1 MNNLVEISKDKQV
14 VTTSVR
20 VAEVF
25 GKQHSHVIRAINN
38 IIGDLRDNEDLGQ
51 PQNGETFKNGQS
63 NFGLS
68 SYFDK
73 QGKQQKQYIMNRDG
87 FTLLAMGFT
96 GSKALKF
103 KLQYIQA
110 FNEMEAKLR
119 KIYPCGMDSRV
130 KHGNDVKGKEI
141 TGDKPVEVVAHTR
154 SLPSGRKEIVLSEKA
169 KAEIGGIVKNCLAAA
184 LEGKRPGISGL
195 PKKKLPVTV
204 FSRKSNEACCM
215 DCRVKPDNDS
225 SLAGIGPKMTEGRG
239 CPNMMETLSRNWP
252 DNDGREIK
260 PEGDD
265 KKSLTMTAEIDY
277 NKLSAGVGGW
287 VSMTLMSARYDD
299 LKREAE
305 SLRRQAELCEKQ
317 AAETWKSVKKIESA
331 LGI

>member
-1 MNNLVEISKDKQV
+1 MNNLVEISKDKQA

-25 GKQHSHVIRAINN
+25 GKRHDNILRQINSL
-38 IIGDLRDNEDLGQ
+38 IGSLREQQDFSPLKNEVAKFVVANYKD
-51 PQNGETFKNGQS
+51 E
-63 NFGLS
+63 
-68 SYFDK
+68 
-73 QGKQQKQYIMNRDG
+73 QGKLRKQYIMNRDG

-119 KIYPCGMDSRV
+119 KIYPCG
-130 KHGNDVKGKEI
+130 
-141 TGDKPVEVVAHTR
+141 EVNVREHTR
-154 SLPSGRKEIVLSEKA
+154 SLPSGKKEIVLSEKA

-184 LEGKRPGISGL
+184 LEGKRPGMSGA
-195 PKKKLPVTV
+195 
-204 FSRKSNEACCM
+204 S
-215 DCRVKPDNDS
+215 
-225 SLAGIGPKMTEGRG
+225 
-239 CPNMMETLSRNWP
+239 PNMMETLSRNWL

>member
-1 MNNLVEISKDKQV
+1 MNNI
-14 VTTSVR
+14 VTFNNQNI
-20 VAEVF
+20 EL
-25 GKQHSHVIRAINN
+25 IRH
-38 IIGDLRDNEDLGQ
+38 
-51 PQNGETFKNGQS
+51 NGQS
-63 NFGLS
+63 YMALPQIEGALEFAKKGKAISNLYNQHKS
-68 SYFDK
+68 EFDEEMSCLIRR
-73 QGKQQKQYIMNRDG
+73 GNTRVRIFNREG
-87 FTLLAMGFT
+87 AWLIGMFARTP
-96 GSKALKF
+96 KAAEFRRWVLKV
-103 KLQYIQA
+103 LG
-110 FNEMEAKLR
+110 NTVDNV
-119 KIYPCGMDSRV
+119 YPCG
-130 KHGNDVKGKEI
+130 
-141 TGDKPVEVVAHTR
+141 EVNVREHTR

-184 LEGKRPGISGL
+184 LEGKRPGMSG
-195 PKKKLPVTV
+195 
-204 FSRKSNEACCM
+204 SN
-215 DCRVKPDNDS
+215 
-225 SLAGIGPKMTEGRG
+225 
-239 CPNMMETLSRNWP
+239 PNMTETLSRNWP

-331 LGI
+331 FGI

>member
-20 VAEVF
+20 MAEVF
-25 GKQHSHVIRAINN
+25 GKRHDNILRQINSL
-38 IIGDLRDNEDLGQ
+38 IGSLREQQDFSPLKNEEAKFAVANYKD
-51 PQNGETFKNGQS
+51 E
-63 NFGLS
+63 
-68 SYFDK
+68 
-73 QGKQQKQYIMNRDG
+73 QGKFRKQYIMNRDG

-119 KIYPCGMDSRV
+119 KIYPCG
-130 KHGNDVKGKEI
+130 
-141 TGDKPVEVVAHTR
+141 EVNVREHTR

-184 LEGKRPGISGL
+184 LEGKRPGISG
-195 PKKKLPVTV
+195 T
-204 FSRKSNEACCM
+204 S
-215 DCRVKPDNDS
+215 
-225 SLAGIGPKMTEGRG
+225 
-239 CPNMMETLSRNWP
+239 PNMTATLSRNWL
-252 DNDGREIK
+252 DNEGREIK

-317 AAETWKSVKKIESA
+317 AAEPWKSVKKIESA
-331 LGI
+331 FGI

>member
-1 MNNLVEISKDKQV
+1 MTEVIDSMISGNYK
-14 VTTSVR
+14 
-20 VAEVF
+20 
-25 GKQHSHVIRAINN
+25 
-38 IIGDLRDNEDLGQ
+38 
-51 PQNGETFKNGQS
+51 
-63 NFGLS
+63 
-68 SYFDK
+68 
-73 QGKQQKQYIMNRDG
+73 
-87 FTLLAMGFT
+87 
-96 GSKALKF
+96 SKARIFNREGAWLIGMFARTPKAAEFRRWVLKV
-103 KLQYIQA
+103 LG
-110 FNEMEAKLR
+110 NTVDNV
-119 KIYPCGMDSRV
+119 YPCG
-130 KHGNDVKGKEI
+130 
-141 TGDKPVEVVAHTR
+141 EVNVREHTR

-184 LEGKRPGISGL
+184 LEGKRPGMSGA
-195 PKKKLPVTV
+195 
-204 FSRKSNEACCM
+204 S
-215 DCRVKPDNDS
+215 
-225 SLAGIGPKMTEGRG
+225 
-239 CPNMMETLSRNWP
+239 PNMTETLSRNWL

>member
-1 MNNLVEISKDKQV
+1 MNNIVTFNNQNIELIRHNGQLYLTSKQI
-14 VTTSVR
+14 
-20 VAEVF
+20 AEVLEYRSSTSITNLYNEHKTEF
-25 GKQHSHVIRAINN
+25 DSEMTEVIDSMISGNY
-38 IIGDLRDNEDLGQ
+38 
-51 PQNGETFKNGQS
+51 K
-63 NFGLS
+63 
-68 SYFDK
+68 
-73 QGKQQKQYIMNRDG
+73 
-87 FTLLAMGFT
+87 
-96 GSKALKF
+96 SKARIFNREGAWLIGMFARTPKAAEFRRWVLKV
-103 KLQYIQA
+103 LG
-110 FNEMEAKLR
+110 NTVDNV
-119 KIYPCGMDSRV
+119 YPCG
-130 KHGNDVKGKEI
+130 
-141 TGDKPVEVVAHTR
+141 EVNVREHTR

-184 LEGKRPGISGL
+184 LEGKRPGMSGA
-195 PKKKLPVTV
+195 
-204 FSRKSNEACCM
+204 S
-215 DCRVKPDNDS
+215 
-225 SLAGIGPKMTEGRG
+225 
-239 CPNMMETLSRNWP
+239 PNMTETLSRNWL

>member
-1 MNNLVEISKDKQV
+1 MNNI
-14 VTTSVR
+14 VTFNNQNI
-20 VAEVF
+20 EL
-25 GKQHSHVIRAINN
+25 IRH
-38 IIGDLRDNEDLGQ
+38 
-51 PQNGETFKNGQS
+51 NGQS
-63 NFGLS
+63 YMALPQIEGALEFAKKGKAISNLYNQHKS
-68 SYFDK
+68 EFDEEMSCLIRR
-73 QGKQQKQYIMNRDG
+73 GNTRVRIFNREG
-87 FTLLAMGFT
+87 AWLIGMFARTP
-96 GSKALKF
+96 KAAEFRRWVLKV
-103 KLQYIQA
+103 LG
-110 FNEMEAKLR
+110 NTVDNV
-119 KIYPCGMDSRV
+119 YPCG
-130 KHGNDVKGKEI
+130 
-141 TGDKPVEVVAHTR
+141 EVNVREHTR

-184 LEGKRPGISGL
+184 LEGKRPGMSGA
-195 PKKKLPVTV
+195 
-204 FSRKSNEACCM
+204 S
-215 DCRVKPDNDS
+215 
-225 SLAGIGPKMTEGRG
+225 
-239 CPNMMETLSRNWP
+239 PNMTETLSRNWL

-331 LGI
+331 FGI

>member
-20 VAEVF
+20 MAEVF
-25 GKQHSHVIRAINN
+25 GKRHDNILRQINSL
-38 IIGDLRDNEDLGQ
+38 IGSLREQQDFSPLKNEEAKFAVANYKD
-51 PQNGETFKNGQS
+51 E
-63 NFGLS
+63 
-68 SYFDK
+68 
-73 QGKQQKQYIMNRDG
+73 QGKLRKQYIMNRDG

-119 KIYPCGMDSRV
+119 KIYPCG
-130 KHGNDVKGKEI
+130 
-141 TGDKPVEVVAHTR
+141 EVNVREHTR

-184 LEGKRPGISGL
+184 LEGKRPGMAKGG
-195 PKKKLPVTV
+195 
-204 FSRKSNEACCM
+204 AGCM
-215 DCRVKPDNDS
+215 DVRD
-225 SLAGIGPKMTEGRG
+225 
-239 CPNMMETLSRNWP
+239 
-252 DNDGREIK
+252 K
-260 PEGDD
+260 PEGCDD
-265 KKSLTMTAEIDY
+265 KKSLKMTAEIDY

-317 AAETWKSVKKIESA
+317 AEETWKSVKKIESA
-331 LGI
+331 FGI

>member
-119 KIYPCGMDSRV
+119 KIYPCG
-130 KHGNDVKGKEI
+130 
-141 TGDKPVEVVAHTR
+141 EVNVREHTR

-184 LEGKRPGISGL
+184 LEGKRPGMSG
-195 PKKKLPVTV
+195 
-204 FSRKSNEACCM
+204 
-215 DCRVKPDNDS
+215 S
-225 SLAGIGPKMTEGRG
+225 SPKMT
-239 CPNMMETLSRNWP
+239 ETLSRNWL

-331 LGI
+331 FGI

>member
-25 GKQHSHVIRAINN
+25 GKRHDNILRQINTL
-38 IIGDLRDNEDLGQ
+38 IGGLREQQDFSRLKNEVAKYAVANYKD
-51 PQNGETFKNGQS
+51 E
-63 NFGLS
+63 
-68 SYFDK
+68 
-73 QGKQQKQYIMNRDG
+73 QGKLRKQYIMNRDG

-96 GSKALKF
+96 GPKALKF

-110 FNEMEAKLR
+110 FNDMEARLKA
-119 KIYPCGMDSRV
+119 IYPCGMDSRV
-130 KHGNDVKGKEI
+130 KHGNDNREVKHGNDY
-141 TGDKPVEVVAHTR
+141 DKPVEVVAHTR

-184 LEGKRPGISGL
+184 LEGKRPGMAKGG
-195 PKKKLPVTV
+195 
-204 FSRKSNEACCM
+204 AGCM
-215 DCRVKPDNDS
+215 DVRDKS
-225 SLAGIGPKMTEGRG
+225 EG
-239 CPNMMETLSRNWP
+239 C
-252 DNDGREIK
+252 
-260 PEGDD
+260 DD
-265 KKSLTMTAEIDY
+265 KKNPTMTVEIDY

-331 LGI
+331 FGI

>member
-20 VAEVF
+20 MAEVF
-25 GKQHSHVIRAINN
+25 GKRHDNILRQINSL
-38 IIGDLRDNEDLGQ
+38 IGSLREQQDFSPLKNEEAKFAVANYKD
-51 PQNGETFKNGQS
+51 E
-63 NFGLS
+63 
-68 SYFDK
+68 
-73 QGKQQKQYIMNRDG
+73 QGKLRKQYIMNRDG

-119 KIYPCGMDSRV
+119 KIYPCG
-130 KHGNDVKGKEI
+130 
-141 TGDKPVEVVAHTR
+141 EVNVREHTR

-184 LEGKRPGISGL
+184 LEGKRPGMSG
-195 PKKKLPVTV
+195 
-204 FSRKSNEACCM
+204 
-215 DCRVKPDNDS
+215 S
-225 SLAGIGPKMTEGRG
+225 SPKMT
-239 CPNMMETLSRNWP
+239 ETLSRNWL
-252 DNDGREIK
+252 DNEGREIK

-331 LGI
+331 FGI

>member
-1 MNNLVEISKDKQV
+1 MNNLVEISKDKQA

-25 GKQHSHVIRAINN
+25 GKRHDNILRQINSL
-38 IIGDLRDNEDLGQ
+38 IGSLREQQDFTHLKNEVSTIKYAV
-51 PQNGETFKNGQS
+51 GEYADSTGRK
-63 NFGLS
+63 L
-68 SYFDK
+68 
-73 QGKQQKQYIMNRDG
+73 KQYIMNRDG

-119 KIYPCGMDSRV
+119 KIYPCG
-130 KHGNDVKGKEI
+130 
-141 TGDKPVEVVAHTR
+141 EVNVREHTR

-184 LEGKRPGISGL
+184 LEGKRPGMAKGG
-195 PKKKLPVTV
+195 
-204 FSRKSNEACCM
+204 AGCM
-215 DCRVKPDNDS
+215 DCRV
-225 SLAGIGPKMTEGRG
+225 
-239 CPNMMETLSRNWP
+239 
-252 DNDGREIK
+252 K

-331 LGI
+331 FGI

>member
-20 VAEVF
+20 MAEVF
-25 GKQHSHVIRAINN
+25 GKRHDNILRQINSL
-38 IIGDLRDNEDLGQ
+38 IGSLREQQDFSPLKNEVAKFAVANYKD
-51 PQNGETFKNGQS
+51 E
-63 NFGLS
+63 
-68 SYFDK
+68 
-73 QGKQQKQYIMNRDG
+73 QGKLRKQYIMNRDG

-119 KIYPCGMDSRV
+119 KIYPCG
-130 KHGNDVKGKEI
+130 
-141 TGDKPVEVVAHTR
+141 EVNVREHTR

-184 LEGKRPGISGL
+184 LEGKRPGMAKGG
-195 PKKKLPVTV
+195 
-204 FSRKSNEACCM
+204 AGCM
-215 DCRVKPDNDS
+215 DVRDKS
-225 SLAGIGPKMTEGRG
+225 EG
-239 CPNMMETLSRNWP
+239 C
-252 DNDGREIK
+252 
-260 PEGDD
+260 DD

-331 LGI
+331 FGI

>member
-1 MNNLVEISKDKQV
+1 MNNI
-14 VTTSVR
+14 VTFNNQNI
-20 VAEVF
+20 EL
-25 GKQHSHVIRAINN
+25 IRH
-38 IIGDLRDNEDLGQ
+38 
-51 PQNGETFKNGQS
+51 NGQS
-63 NFGLS
+63 YMALPQIEGALEFAKKGKAISNLYNQHKS
-68 SYFDK
+68 EFDEEMSCLIRR
-73 QGKQQKQYIMNRDG
+73 GNTRVRIFNREG
-87 FTLLAMGFT
+87 AWLIGMFARTP
-96 GSKALKF
+96 KAAEFRRWVLKV
-103 KLQYIQA
+103 LG
-110 FNEMEAKLR
+110 NTVDNV
-119 KIYPCGMDSRV
+119 YPCG
-130 KHGNDVKGKEI
+130 
-141 TGDKPVEVVAHTR
+141 EVNVREHTR

-184 LEGKRPGISGL
+184 LEGKRPEMSGA
-195 PKKKLPVTV
+195 
-204 FSRKSNEACCM
+204 S
-215 DCRVKPDNDS
+215 
-225 SLAGIGPKMTEGRG
+225 
-239 CPNMMETLSRNWP
+239 PNMTETLSRNWL

-331 LGI
+331 FGI